1 MRKEAGGWGGQGAG
15 VYALSPS
22 EAGEASQQCLV
33 RTQLDRLAEGH
44 GAPDRDAER

>member
-1 MRKEAGGWGGQGAG
+1 MGGGRQGAG
-15 VYALSPS
+15 GCALSPS

-44 GAPDRDAER
+44 GAPDPDAEG